1 MHGGRQGKPD
11 ATLERFAEIRVL
23 TYPEALRASR
33 FEPATIP
40 MLSNPR
46 QSLDRELA
54 VALLRSACRDA
65 LRNIDTPI
73 VRGFS
78 GDAAF
83 YRLEGNQGERQSRS
97 EEGYH
102 TIIVDEFLPQQGY
115 PKRCESIICGS
126 WLNLQFAGEYGA
138 AFAIFPFD
146 SVPIGVCYGRDFLET
161 RVAIGQVRE
170 RMARTVIEWNQ
181 LFKAMGLSDAS
192 YSAFRAGIQA
202 IRGNGGDIDA
212 MFPPGRDIDRT
223 LQEAYGSSR
232 MRLQI
237 VNPATLNA
245 IQDRQRE
252 MWFSGPCIA
261 VRLDQLALVRGL
273 LHGCD

>member
-1 MHGGRQGKPD
+1 
-11 ATLERFAEIRVL
+11 
-23 TYPEALRASR
+23 
-33 FEPATIP
+33 

-46 QSLDRELA
+46 QSLEREQA
-54 VALLRSACRDA
+54 VELLHSACRDA

-78 GDAAF
+78 GEAPF

-97 EEGYH
+97 EAHYH

-138 AFAIFPFD
+138 TFAIFPFD

-161 RVAIGQVRE
+161 KISIGRFRE
-170 RMARTVIEWNQ
+170 RTARTVIEWNQ
-181 LFKAMGLSDAS
+181 TFKALGLTDAS
-192 YSAFRAGIQA
+192 YSAFRADVQR
-202 IRGNGGDIDA
+202 IRGSGGDIDS
-212 MFPPGRDIDRT
+212 MFPPGRDVDRT

-261 VRLDQLALVRGL
+261 VRLDQLALIRGL
-273 LHGCD
+273 LQGSF

>member
-1 MHGGRQGKPD
+1 
-11 ATLERFAEIRVL
+11 
-23 TYPEALRASR
+23 
-33 FEPATIP
+33 
-40 MLSNPR
+40 MLPSPR
-46 QSLDRELA
+46 HSLDRDHA

-65 LRNIDTPI
+65 LLNIDTPI

-78 GDAAF
+78 GDAPF

-97 EEGYH
+97 EEHYH

-161 RVAIGQVRE
+161 MIAIGRFRE
-170 RMARTVIEWNQ
+170 PAARTVLEWNQ
-181 LFKAMGLSDAS
+181 LFKSLGLSDAS
-192 YSAFRAGIQA
+192 YAAFRSDLQR
-202 IRGNGGDIDA
+202 IRGSGGDIDSL
-212 MFPPGRDIDRT
+212 FPAGRDVDRT
-223 LQEAYGSSR
+223 LQEAYGSSS

-237 VNPATLNA
+237 VSPATLNA

-261 VRLDQLALVRGL
+261 VRLDQLASIRGL
-273 LHGCD
+273 VQGGS

>member
-1 MHGGRQGKPD
+1 
-11 ATLERFAEIRVL
+11 
-23 TYPEALRASR
+23 
-33 FEPATIP
+33 

-46 QSLDRELA
+46 QSLDLASA
-54 VALLRSACRDA
+54 VALLLSACRDA
-65 LRNIDTPI
+65 LLNIDTPI

-78 GDAAF
+78 GDAPF

-97 EEGYH
+97 EVHYH

-161 RVAIGQVRE
+161 PITIGRSHE
-170 RMARTVIEWNQ
+170 RTARTVIEWNRF
-181 LFKAMGLSDAS
+181 FKTLGLTDAS
-192 YSAFRAGIQA
+192 YAAFRADIEA
-202 IRGNGGDIDA
+202 IRGSGGDIDSL
-212 MFPPGRDIDRT
+212 FPPGRDIDRT
-223 LQEAYGSSR
+223 LQDAYGPSR

-237 VNPATLNA
+237 VSPATLNA

-261 VRLDQLALVRGL
+261 IRLDQLASIRGL
-273 LHGCD
+273 LHSRS

>member
-1 MHGGRQGKPD
+1 
-11 ATLERFAEIRVL
+11 
-23 TYPEALRASR
+23 
-33 FEPATIP
+33 

-46 QSLDRELA
+46 HSIDREQA
-54 VALLRSACRDA
+54 VVLLRSACRDA

-78 GDAAF
+78 GDAPF
-83 YRLEGNQGERQSRS
+83 YQLEGNQGERQSRS
-97 EEGYH
+97 EERYH

-115 PKRCESIICGS
+115 PKRCESIICGT

-138 AFAIFPFD
+138 PFAIFPFD

-161 RVAIGQVRE
+161 TIAIGRF
-170 RMARTVIEWNQ
+170 RAPTARTVIEWNE
-181 LFKAMGLSDAS
+181 LFKTLGLSDAS
-192 YSAFRAGIQA
+192 YAAFRADVER
-202 IRGNGGDIDA
+202 IRGSGGDIDT
-212 MFPPGRDIDRT
+212 MFPAGRDVDRT
-223 LQEAYGSSR
+223 LQEAYGSSS

-252 MWFSGPCIA
+252 MWFSGPCVA
-261 VRLDQLALVRGL
+261 VRLDQLALIRGL
-273 LHGCD
+273 L

>member
-1 MHGGRQGKPD
+1 
-11 ATLERFAEIRVL
+11 
-23 TYPEALRASR
+23 
-33 FEPATIP
+33 

-46 QSLDRELA
+46 HSVDREQA

-78 GDAAF
+78 GDAPF

-97 EEGYH
+97 EEHYH

-161 RVAIGQVRE
+161 KIAIGRFSE
-170 RMARTVIEWNQ
+170 WTARTVIEWNQ
-181 LFKAMGLSDAS
+181 LFKTLGLSDAS
-192 YSAFRAGIQA
+192 YAAFRADVQR
-202 IRGNGGDIDA
+202 IRGSGGDIDS
-212 MFPPGRDIDRT
+212 MFPAGRDVDRT
-223 LQEAYGSSR
+223 LQEAYGSSS

-237 VNPATLNA
+237 VSPATLNA

-261 VRLDQLALVRGL
+261 VRLDQLALIRGL
-273 LHGCD
+273 LQGRS

>member
-1 MHGGRQGKPD
+1 
-11 ATLERFAEIRVL
+11 
-23 TYPEALRASR
+23 
-33 FEPATIP
+33 

-46 QSLDRELA
+46 HSLDPEQA

-65 LRNIDTPI
+65 LLNIDTPI

-78 GDAAF
+78 GDAPF

-97 EEGYH
+97 EEHYH

-146 SVPIGVCYGRDFLET
+146 SVPIGVCYGSDFLET
-161 RVAIGQVRE
+161 MITIGRFRE
-170 RMARTVIEWNQ
+170 RTARTVIEWNQ
-181 LFKAMGLSDAS
+181 LFKSLGLSDAS
-192 YSAFRAGIQA
+192 YAAFRSDVER
-202 IRGNGGDIDA
+202 IRGSGGDIDS
-212 MFPPGRDIDRT
+212 MFPVGRDVDRT
-223 LQEAYGSSR
+223 LQEAYGSSS

-237 VNPATLNA
+237 VSPATLHA

-261 VRLDQLALVRGL
+261 VRLDQLGLIRGL
-273 LHGCD
+273 L